1 LTRNRSPIAGEEG
14 LSPAELYGIPE
25 VQEGALEPKRLPLLS
40 RAELVSGFSEGLDLA
55 EGRAMGHAMRVC
67 YITTSLARSLGL
79 PDSQLAVLYH
89 ASLLHDLGVPLVSS
103 ELTELIGV
111 NENALFAASPRKAPE
126 ELVADCRA
134 PVPDTIIGAFHRHA
148 SFGGAKAVELGL
160 PADIGET
167 IAASHENWDGSGYPE
182 GLAANDIPQ
191 LSRVLAV
198 ADWAESI
205 IAEEQNSLIAR
216 RNLVAE
222 LEDVSEIILDP
233 RLVEEV
239 KSISRS
245 DDFWLGLFAKDLSR
259 SLLVAKPHENGKSNW
274 KAVVSLARGF
284 AEVIDSKSPFTR
296 GKSARVAEIA
306 GQLAEAV
313 GLTSDHVQLIQLA
326 ALLHDIG
333 QLSVPARIM
342 GKPDILSLTEM
353 QLMQRHPNY
362 SRLILEAMPGLEEVA
377 LWVGAHHERPD
388 GKGYPEMLASDLIPL
403 ESRIIAVAN
412 VYVALTSDRP
422 YRQALGGKDASKV
435 LMGAAGTQLDAHLV
449 HVFRSLH

>member
-1 LTRNRSPIAGEEG
+1 
-14 LSPAELYGIPE
+14 
-25 VQEGALEPKRLPLLS
+25 
-40 RAELVSGFSEGLDLA
+40 
-55 EGRAMGHAMRVC
+55 MGHAMRVC
-67 YITTSLARSLGL
+67 YIAMSLSRSLGL
-79 PDSQLAVLYH
+79 PDSQLTVLYH

-134 PVPDTIIGAFHRHA
+134 PVPETIIGAFHRHA
-148 SFGGAKAVELGL
+148 SLGGAKAIALGL
-160 PADIGET
+160 PTEVGET
-167 IAASHENWDGSGYPE
+167 IVSSHENWDGSGYPE

-198 ADWAESI
+198 ADWAESV

-222 LEDVSEIILDP
+222 LEDVSEIVLDP

-245 DDFWLGLFAKDLSR
+245 DDFWLGLFAKDLRR
-259 SLLVAKPHENGKSNW
+259 SLLVAKPHENGKSSW

-284 AEVIDSKSPFTR
+284 AEVIDSKSPFTL

-306 GQLAEAV
+306 AQLAEAV
-313 GLTSDHVQLIQLA
+313 GLPADHVQLIHLA

-353 QLMQRHPNY
+353 QLMQRHPGY
-362 SRLILEAMPGLEEVA
+362 SRLILEALPGLEEAA

-388 GKGYPEMLASDLIPL
+388 GKGYPEMLATDLIPL

-422 YRQALGGKDASKV
+422 YRRALSEKDAFKV
-435 LMGAAGTQLDAHLV
+435 LTGAAGTQLDAHLV

>member
-1 LTRNRSPIAGEEG
+1 
-14 LSPAELYGIPE
+14 
-25 VQEGALEPKRLPLLS
+25 
-40 RAELVSGFSEGLDLA
+40 
-55 EGRAMGHAMRVC
+55 MGHAMRVC
-67 YITTSLARSLGL
+67 YAATSLARSLGL
-79 PDSQLAVLYH
+79 PDSQLTVLYH

-134 PVPDTIIGAFHRHA
+134 PVPETIIGAFHRHA
-148 SFGGAKAVELGL
+148 SLGGAKAIALGL
-160 PADIGET
+160 PAEVGET
-167 IAASHENWDGSGYPE
+167 IVSSHENWDGSGYPE

-198 ADWAESI
+198 ADWAESV

-222 LEDVSEIILDP
+222 LEDVSEIVLDA

-245 DDFWLGLFAKDLSR
+245 DDFWLGLFAKDLRR
-259 SLLVAKPHENGKSNW
+259 SLLVAKPHENGKSSW
-274 KAVVSLARGF
+274 KAVVSLARGL
-284 AEVIDSKSPFTR
+284 ADVIDSKSPFTLV
-296 GKSARVAEIA
+296 KSARVAEIA
-306 GQLAEAV
+306 AQLAEAV
-313 GLTSDHVQLIQLA
+313 GLPADHVQLIRLA

-353 QLMQRHPNY
+353 QLMQRHPSY
-362 SRLILEAMPGLEEVA
+362 SRLILEALPGLEEAA

-388 GKGYPEMLASDLIPL
+388 GKGYPEMLATDLIPL

-422 YRQALGGKDASKV
+422 YRRALSEKDAFKV
-435 LMGAAGTQLDAHLV
+435 LTGAAGTQLDAHLV